1 MRPPPRWFRRILRL
15 LPSRFRRS
23 HGDAILDLAQEYAQE
38 RSTLGRALV
47 WTRAALDVVA
57 VAILGRLGHG
67 ASAAT
72 IGPVATRRSPHL
84 ETWIQDVRFGFRSL
98 QRDAGFA
105 AFALLIAGLGVG
117 ASVTVFSVAQAL
129 LVRPLPFHDPDRL
142 VWISNG
148 DWERGQHLS
157 EISVQVAYLVE
168 LRNRAEQLDDV
179 AGYHLFDADGDHAL
193 VESGEPRR
201 VTRLRVTEN
210 FFTVL
215 GVEPALG
222 RTFSPEEAWDDG
234 PRAVLLTHRF
244 WAARFASDP
253 GLVGRTVTIDGVPT
267 SVIGVLPPSFD
278 FGSIFAPG
286 RRIDYVAPFP
296 LSERSNRTGNT
307 LALIG
312 RLARGATPASAQSE
326 AAALAAT
333 LTQGRLNGFDPIARP
348 LREHV
353 SGAFRPAVLV
363 LMGAVG
369 LVMLIVCA
377 NLSNLLLARGA
388 VREREMAIRAA
399 MGAPRRRLVRQMLV
413 EALLL
418 SGGGSACGL
427 ALAHLATGVIAR
439 LDVRIPL
446 LGDARVDGAAL
457 TVALMTALAT
467 GIVFG
472 VAPAIRIT
480 DPRLQEALKDSARGS
495 SQSPRKGTL
504 RSLLVLSEIA
514 LASLL
519 LAVSSL
525 MVRSFLHLLDVD
537 LGYRAEHAI
546 AVRID
551 PAARFASNAER
562 VTFYSEIL
570 DEARTVPGV
579 AAAGLS
585 DILPMGFNRTWNL
598 RAIDRPEA
606 ETVYPYVRVVSD
618 GYVAAM
624 GLSLVAGR
632 DFGPEDGP
640 DARRVALINEKTAR
654 TLWPSEGPLGRTVRS
669 SGRDYA
675 VVGVVRDTRQL
686 SVDQAPG
693 MEVFF
698 PIRQLGDHS
707 AVHLILRGD
716 RSLEELTDAAR
727 ARIRTVHPGLPLDEV
742 VPIQGV
748 VDASLAP
755 RRFLVTLISGFATF
769 ALILASLGIYGVISY
784 SVTQR
789 RREIGIHMA
798 LGASAEAV
806 RRRIVKDT
814 LVLTALGLPVG
825 LVGALLAGR
834 FLRSLLF
841 GVTPLDPVTYAAVVV
856 LLGGVSVAAGY
867 VPARRAATANPAD
880 VLSGDTPGS
889 AT

>member
-1 MRPPPRWFRRILRL
+1 MHPPRWFRFLLRL
-15 LPSRFRRS
+15 LPSRLRRS
-23 HGDAILDLAQEYAQE
+23 HGDAILELTQEYARE
-38 RSTLGRALV
+38 RGTLGRAVV

-57 VAILGRLGHG
+57 VAILGRMGHR
-67 ASAAT
+67 ASAA
-72 IGPVATRRSPHL
+72 IGPVATRRGPHP
-84 ETWIQDVRFGFRSL
+84 ETWVQDVRFGLRSL
-98 QRDAGFA
+98 RRDAGLA
-105 AFALLIAGLGVG
+105 AFALLIIGIGVG

-157 EISVQVAYLVE
+157 NISVQVAYLVE
-168 LRNRAEQLDDV
+168 LRSRAEQLEDV
-179 AGYHLFDADGDHAL
+179 AGYHLFDADGDHAF
-193 VESGEPRR
+193 EGAGEPRR

-210 FFTVL
+210 FFEVL

-244 WAARFASDP
+244 WTARFGSDP
-253 GLVGRTVTIDGVPT
+253 GVAGRTVTLDGAPT
-267 SVIGVLPPSFD
+267 SVIGVLPASFD
-278 FGSIFAPG
+278 FGSVFAPG

-312 RLARGATPASAQSE
+312 RLVPGASPASAQAE
-326 AAALAAT
+326 AAALAAS
-333 LTQGRLNGFDPIARP
+333 LTQERLNGFRPVARP

-353 SGAFRPAVLV
+353 SAGFRPTVML
-363 LMGAVG
+363 LLGAVG

-388 VREREMAIRAA
+388 AREQEMAIRTAV
-399 MGAPRRRLVRQMLV
+399 GAPRRRLIRQMLV

-418 SGGGSACGL
+418 SGGGSASGL
-427 ALAHLATGVIAR
+427 VLAYLATGLIAR

-446 LGDARVDGAAL
+446 LADARVDSAAL
-457 TVALMTALAT
+457 ALALMTALVT

-472 VAPAIRIT
+472 VAPAIRST
-480 DPRLQEALKDSARGS
+480 DPRLHEALKDSARGS
-495 SQSPRKGTL
+495 SQGRRKGVL

-514 LASLL
+514 LATLL
-519 LAVSSL
+519 LVVSTL
-525 MVRSFLHLLDVD
+525 MVRSFLRLLDVD
-537 LGYRAEHAI
+537 LGYRAERAI
-546 AVRID
+546 AIRVD
-551 PAARFASNAER
+551 PATRFRSDAER
-562 VTFYSEIL
+562 VAFYSEIL
-570 DEARTVPGV
+570 DEVRTLPGV

-585 DILPMGFNRTWNL
+585 DILPMGFNRTWSL
-598 RAIDRPEA
+598 GDPRRPDA
-606 ETVYPYVRVVSD
+606 DGVYPYVRVVSD

-640 DARRVALINEKTAR
+640 DRRRVALVNERTAQA
-654 TLWPSEGPLGRTVRS
+654 LWPSDDPLGRTVRS
-669 SGRDYA
+669 SGREYT

-693 MEVFF
+693 LEVFF

-716 RSLEELTDAAR
+716 RSPEDLVGAAR
-727 ARIRTVHPGLPLDEV
+727 ARIRGVDPGLPLDEV
-742 VPIQGV
+742 VQIQGI

-755 RRFLVTLISGFATF
+755 RRFLVSLITAFATF

-789 RREIGIHMA
+789 RREMGIHMA
-798 LGASAEAV
+798 LGASIGAV
-806 RRRIVKDT
+806 RWRVVKDT
-814 LVLTALGLPVG
+814 LVLTALGLTLG
-825 LVGALLAGR
+825 LIGALLAGR
-834 FLRSLLF
+834 FLQSLLF
-841 GVTPLDPVTYAAVVV
+841 GVTPLDPVTYVAVVT
-856 LLGGVSVAAGY
+856 LLGGVAAAAGY
-867 VPARRAATANPAD
+867 VPARRAAGANPVE
-880 VLSGDTPGS
+880 VLSGDAPGRAS
-889 AT
+889 